1 MQLTDQLVALA
12 NAEENF
18 INTVDVDLTKDND
31 GKEIAELESKI
42 KQFEKE
48 MREEISSVSVATAH
62 DFK

>member
-1 MQLTDQLVALA
+1 MQLTDQLVATA

-31 GKEIAELESKI
+31 GKEIVELESKI

-48 MREEISSVSVATAH
+48 MREEISSVSAATAH